1 MGSERKGGLANRRE
15 GVIKCVIKG
24 KSLDSEGD
32 AVRGGTER
40 RIVREEDYR
49 AGSGVGAGN
58 DRGKASENSTESE

>member
-1 MGSERKGGLANRRE
+1 M
-15 GVIKCVIKG
+15 IKCVIKG

-40 RIVREEDYR
+40 RIGREEDYR

-58 DRGKASENSTESE
+58 DRGKASGNNFESE